1 MKLNPSVVDQI
12 AAGEVVERPAH
23 LVKELVENSLD
34 AGATKLRV
42 TISNG
47 ARNIQVSDN
56 GRGIRTEELELALE
70 RFATSKIRRTE
81 DLWQL
86 SSYGF
91 RGEALASISAVSD
104 LTLITRMKNSES
116 AQSIRSQFGQ
126 KEKPHPVG
134 GALGTTVIIENL
146 FENLPAR
153 LKFMKSPASEVAQI
167 KNVIK
172 AFALSHPEV
181 EFSMLVNSELILDFP
196 VVKESVRAQM
206 VLGLDELYAGEA
218 ERSGYK
224 ARAYFSSPH
233 DVQKT
238 SKNIWIFVQ
247 KRWVQDRGLQ
257 AAVMEAYRNLL
268 MHGEYPSVAIE
279 LEVPPEQIDVNIH
292 PTKSQVKFLDP
303 SLAFRAVQGALR
315 SALEQAPWLKKQ
327 SQEVVAQE
335 SGSVSERNEV
345 LPPLQNLSFD
355 GGSLGGYQF
364 KQKRDF
370 LAESTFSYASVSSVK
385 PALALMPGETPLQG
399 YWSSLQPIGQVALTY
414 LVAQSSNSMI
424 LIDQHAAHERV
435 MFERLLKALTN
446 GGLEIQDF
454 LFPLAIDL
462 SEDKCEV
469 LLKHQESFSK
479 LGILFEQLG
488 PSTLGVKSSPVFIK
502 DSALSQSLEIASQQL
517 LEFGGSGKV
526 EEVIKDACARMACH
540 SSVRAGQAMTLPEI
554 KSLLESMDEFPLSSF
569 CPHGRPVSQEISFY
583 QLDKDFGRLGS

>member
-1 MKLNPSVVDQI
+1 MSMTEILKLNPSVVDQI

-34 AGATKLRV
+34 AAATKVRV
-42 TISNG
+42 SVSNG

-56 GRGIRTEELELALE
+56 GRGIRTEDIELALE
-70 RFATSKIRRTE
+70 RFATSKIRSTE
-81 DLWQL
+81 DLWKL
-86 SSYGF
+86 NSYGF

-104 LTLITRMKNSES
+104 LTLTTRMKNAES

-126 KEKPHPVG
+126 REKSVARG
-134 GALGTTVIIENL
+134 GSFGTTVIIENL

-153 LKFMKSPASEVAQI
+153 LKFMKSSASEVAQI

-181 EFSMLVNSELILDFP
+181 EFSLLVNSEVILDFP
-196 VVKESVRAQM
+196 VVKESLRAQM
-206 VLGLDELYAGEA
+206 VLGLEELYRGEA

-233 DVQKT
+233 EVQKT

-268 MHGEYPSVAIE
+268 MHGEYPSVAVE
-279 LEVPPEQIDVNIH
+279 LEVPADQIDVNIH

-315 SALEQAPWLKKQ
+315 AALEKAPWIKNPARESVPSSLLFN
-327 SQEVVAQE
+327 ENNEAQP
-335 SGSVSERNEV
+335 SV
-345 LPPLQNLSFD
+345 QNLSFD
-355 GGSLGGYQF
+355 GASLGGFQF
-364 KQKRDF
+364 KQKRDY
-370 LAESTFSYASVSSVK
+370 LAEPTASYPSASGGF
-385 PALALMPGETPLQG
+385 PAEKPLQG

-414 LVAQSSNSMI
+414 LVVQSSSSMI

-435 MFERLLKALTN
+435 MFERLLKALKS
-446 GGLEIQDF
+446 GGLEVQEF

-462 SEDKCEV
+462 SEEKCEV
-469 LLKHQESFSK
+469 LLKYQESFSK
-479 LGILFEQLG
+479 LGIHFEQLG
-488 PSTLGVKSSPVFIK
+488 PSTLGVRSSPVFIK
-502 DSALSQSLEIASQQL
+502 DSALSQSLEVASSQL